1 MSFLGS
7 KSEARAIIAE
17 IELSENTHSNSG
29 SAILKG
35 YSTPGGA
42 ANSAKPSGETLMPG
56 RLRAGIKKPRTRTDS
71 LTRSYGSTGSNVA
84 TGSVKG

>member
-7 KSEARAIIAE
+7 KSDARAIISE
-17 IELSENTHSNSG
+17 IELSENSHSNTG
-29 SAILKG
+29 SAILNG

-42 ANSAKPSGETLMPG
+42 AMSAKPSNEVLQPG

-71 LTRSYGSTGSNVA
+71 LTRKYAAS
-84 TGSVKG
+84 